1 MLAYTYNEKR
11 KFTMK
16 EKPALPAPTDAIVRV
31 MVNVEAVCGECFFC
45 KKGYVNSCI
54 APDDGW
60 ALGCRIDGGQAAMPQ
75 NGSDEDTP

>member
-1 MLAYTYNEKR
+1 MQFYSNLLQENYCT
-11 KFTMK
+11 
-16 EKPALPAPTDAIVRV
+16 ALPAPTDAIVRAT
-31 MVNVEAVCGECFFC
+31 VNVEAVCGECFFC
-45 KKGYVNSCI
+45 KTSYVKNCI